1 MYDMSSSD
9 EDRGSTRRL
18 SVEDRG
24 WSSIGRVFIGQTIER
39 SGDVMYG
46 LDRAQED
53 TEREFLGLA
62 SKSRLTVSPDFA
74 SKLIAT
80 FLVVWPQNH
89 SIGFPRLGL
98 KIGSCG
104 LVIWLTKSPRQFLNL
119 GLKTKWVM
127 IYWLHHKI
135 DRRMKMAWD
144 TRRDLT
150 ACFA

>member
-62 SKSRLTVSPDFA
+62 SKSRLTVSPNFA

-80 FLVVWPQNH
+80 FLVVWHQNH

-104 LVIWLTKSPRQFLNL
+104 LVIWLTKSPQQILDL

-127 IYWLHHKI
+127 IY
-135 DRRMKMAWD
+135 
-144 TRRDLT
+144 
-150 ACFA
+150 